1 MQYRGSCSAIAAA
14 GCMDKYLAE
23 STSTAGS
30 RKRALPAGIG
40 QRTLQ
45 QCKKTVILR
54 GHTAMNF
61 KIEHIYAC
69 KTILEE
75 RTSTPDDKLEQLRIL
90 SVMQVSQ
97 EHLRESK
104 IGHLVRRL
112 CKDADTNVARLAQR
126 LLDKWKAQVLQ
137 DRSHKGT
144 AKRRAPPSEQHV
156 QKIEHSTDGA

>member
-1 MQYRGSCSAIAAA
+1 
-14 GCMDKYLAE
+14 MDKYLISSE
-23 STSTAGS
+23 STSSCVS
-30 RKRALPAGIG
+30 RKRALPAGTG

-61 KIEHIYAC
+61 KVEHIYAC

-75 RTSTPDDKLEQLRIL
+75 KSSTPEDKLEQLRIL

-104 IGHLVRRL
+104 IGHVVRKLR
-112 CKDADTNVARLAQR
+112 KDGDAEVARLAQR
-126 LLDKWKAQVLQ
+126 LLDKWKTQVLQ
-137 DRSHKGT
+137 ERSSLGKPKSDKMT
-144 AKRRAPPSEQHV
+144 ATVPPVKPCAPP
-156 QKIEHSTDGA
+156 TAY

>member
-1 MQYRGSCSAIAAA
+1 
-14 GCMDKYLAE
+14 MDKYLISSE
-23 STSTAGS
+23 STSS
-30 RKRALPAGIG
+30 CVPRKRALPAGTG

-61 KIEHIYAC
+61 KVEHIYAC

-75 RTSTPDDKLEQLRIL
+75 KCSTPEDKLKQLRIL

-104 IGHLVRRL
+104 IGHVVRKLR
-112 CKDADTNVARLAQR
+112 KDGDTEVARLAQR
-126 LLDKWKAQVLQ
+126 LLDKWKTQVLQ
-137 DRSHKGT
+137 ERSSQGKAKSDKLT
-144 AKRRAPPSEQHV
+144 ATVPLVNLCALP
-156 QKIEHSTDGA
+156 TAY